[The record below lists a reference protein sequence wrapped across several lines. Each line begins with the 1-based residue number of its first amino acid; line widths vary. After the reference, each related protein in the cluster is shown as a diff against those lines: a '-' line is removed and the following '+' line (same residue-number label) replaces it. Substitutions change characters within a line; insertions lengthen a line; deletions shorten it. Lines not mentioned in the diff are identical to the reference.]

1 MFRSTIIAL
10 VCAILFLSFPVSGAD
25 KKVNRTVIGF
35 GSCSH
40 QSRSQAFWDP
50 ILANKPDYFI
60 FGGDNIYS
68 DTYNMELQWKK
79 YQQMAALPGFQK
91 LKKSAVLFATWDDHD
106 YGLNDSGEEFREKV
120 ASRENFF
127 RFWNLPKNSPRRKNP
142 GICDAKI
149 VTLDGKR
156 IQFIILDT
164 RYFRSELIKREI
176 RGEGEGRYTQNTRK
190 DATILGTAQWTW
202 LEKQLM
208 EPADIRLIVSSIQV
222 IPEEHNWEAWKRFP
236 EEHKKLYR
244 LIKSTKADGVVFLTG
259 DRHMAEISRN
269 DKAVGYPLYDIT
281 SSGLNM
287 GRGGYWPEP
296 NKYRLGNQFFE
307 NNFGLVTIEWF
318 KEPVITMEIRDDKNN
333 VVLHEH
339 IKLSTLKHKR

>member
-1 MFRSTIIAL
+1 MFRSCIIATGL
-10 VCAILFLSFPVSGAD
+10 TVLLLSARVSGAEN
-25 KKVNRTVIGF
+25 KPNRTVIGF

-40 QSRSQAFWDP
+40 QSRSQAYWDP

-106 YGLNDSGEEFREKV
+106 FGLNDSGAEFREKV
-120 ASRENFF
+120 SSRDNFF

-142 GICDAKI
+142 GVCDAKI
-149 VTLDGKR
+149 VTLEGKR

-164 RYFRSELIKREI
+164 RYFRSELIKREV
-176 RGEGEGRYTQNTRK
+176 RGEGEGRYTDNTRK
-190 DATILGTAQWTW
+190 DATVLGDEQWAW
-202 LEKQLM
+202 LEKQLR
-208 EPADIRLIVSSIQV
+208 EPAELRLIVSSIQV
-222 IPEEHNWEAWKRFP
+222 VPEEHYWEAWRRFP
-236 EEHKKLYR
+236 GEQKKLFR
-244 LIKSTKADGVVFLTG
+244 LIKSTKAEGVIFLTG

-269 DKAVGYPLYDIT
+269 EKAVGYPLYDVT

-296 NKYRLGNQFFE
+296 NKYRLGDQYFE
-307 NNFGLVTIEWF
+307 NNFGVITIDWF
-318 KEPVITMEIRDDKNN
+318 ADPVITMEIRNEKNEI
-333 VVLHEH
+333 VLHEH
-339 IKLSTLKHKR
+339 VKLSALKHKR